1 MLKAPDDAM
10 EVTVYGRMWNFMF
23 EYEHGKRADTL
34 YLPKDKPVK
43 LNLVAMDVILSL
55 IHISP
60 MFYLGMM
67 GMPRRYYDY
76 LQEFHGGNILSTLGS
91 WILATGFLIIIA
103 NLIRSARRG
112 TQAEMNPWHGT
123 TLEWS
128 VSSPPPVENFDTI
141 PEIKENERPYNY

>member
-1 MLKAPDDAM
+1 MYDTSWANIGWLIFFI
-10 EVTVYGRMWNFMF
+10 GFL
-23 EYEHGKRADTL
+23 TL
-34 YLPKDKPVK
+34 YT
-43 LNLVAMDVILSL
+43 
-55 IHISP
+55 P

-112 TQAEMNPWHGT
+112 KQAEMNPWHGT